1 MKTSNIIIQSTVLLL
16 SFALLW
22 GCTRDDSQSQKQ
34 AKPKA
39 VLVQVVEVQPR
50 PLQSTVEIIGTIE
63 PKASAKMIA
72 ISDGAIEELYV
83 RENDLVQKN
92 QVVGVLSSAD
102 RLALLG
108 ETQAR
113 LERVKSKSGAN
124 PQSNHNEELQR
135 ATEDREY
142 AERLFLGTPIVS
154 PIKGRVIDKPI
165 EVGSVVS
172 AKQLLLTVADL
183 SQLIIRTAVSE
194 LLLPKLKIG
203 QKIPVHVDAYPNQQF
218 SGTISLISPHVDP
231 ATRTGEIEVRVADA
245 AGRLKP
251 GMLATLTIVTER
263 RENALAVPS
272 DAIIVK
278 SDGQSVV
285 FVAQDSV
292 AHQRMIATGLIT
304 KTQTEIRDGLHAGE
318 RVVVMG
324 QELLKD
330 GLPVRQAGMPVKV
343 QQPKKDAVKT
353 GGNAGESG
361 R

>member
-1 MKTSNIIIQSTVLLL
+1 MKTSQIIIQSTMFLISSGLI
-16 SFALLW
+16 W
-22 GCTRDDSQSQKQ
+22 GCGQKESQPQMPT
-34 AKPKA
+34 KPKP
-39 VLVQVVEVQPR
+39 VLVQVVEVQPD

-63 PKASAKMIA
+63 PKASSKMIA
-72 ISDGAIEELYV
+72 SSDGAIEKLYV

-92 QVVGVLSSAD
+92 QVVGILSSAD

-113 LERVKSKSGAN
+113 LESVKSKSGTN
-124 PQSNHNEELQR
+124 NNEELQR

-154 PIKGRVIDKPI
+154 PIAGRVIDKPI

-172 AKQLLLTVADL
+172 AKQLLLTIADL

-194 LLLPKLKIG
+194 LLLPRLKTG
-203 QKIPVHVDAYPNQQF
+203 QKISVRLDAYPGQEFN
-218 SGTISLISPHVDP
+218 GTISLISPQVNP

-245 AGRLKP
+245 ASRLKP
-251 GMLATLTIVTER
+251 GMLARLTIVTER
-263 RENALAVPS
+263 RENALAIPS

-278 SDGQSVV
+278 SDGESIV

-292 AHQRMIATGLIT
+292 AHLRVITTGLIT
-304 KTQTEIRDGLHAGE
+304 KTHTEIRDGLHAGDK
-318 RVVVMG
+318 VVVMG

-330 GLPVRQAGMPVKV
+330 GMPVKM
-343 QQPKKDAVKT
+343 QLPKKDAVKT
-353 GGNAGESG
+353 PGNAGEPA

>member
-1 MKTSNIIIQSTVLLL
+1 MKTSNIMIQSTVFLL
-16 SFALLW
+16 SFGLLW
-22 GCTRDDSQSQKQ
+22 GCGHDDPQLQKQ
-34 AKPKA
+34 TKPKP
-39 VLVQVVEVQPR
+39 VLVQVVEVQPH
-50 PLQSTVEIIGTIE
+50 PLQSTVELVGTVE
-63 PKASAKMIA
+63 PKVSAKIIA
-72 ISDGAIEELYV
+72 PSDGAIEELHV
-83 RENDLVQKN
+83 KENDLVQKN

-124 PQSNHNEELQR
+124 PQSNHNKELQR

-194 LLLPKLKIG
+194 LLLPRLKRG
-203 QKIPVHVDAYPNQQF
+203 QRISVRLDAYPGQEFN
-218 SGTISLISPHVDP
+218 GTISLISPQINP
-231 ATRTGEIEVRVADA
+231 ATRTGEIEVHVADA

-251 GMLATLTIVTER
+251 GMLATLTIVIER
-263 RENALAVPS
+263 RENALAIPS

-278 SDGQSVV
+278 SDGQNVV

-292 AHQRMIATGLIT
+292 THQRVITTGFMT
-304 KTQTEIRDGLHAGE
+304 KTHTEIRDGLHVGDKI
-318 RVVVMG
+318 VVVG

-330 GLPVRQAGMPVKV
+330 GMSVRV
-343 QQPKKDAVKT
+343 QQPKKDAFKA
-353 GGNAGESG
+353 GNNVGESE

>member
-1 MKTSNIIIQSTVLLL
+1 MKTSNIIIQSAVFLL
-16 SFALLW
+16 SFGLLW
-22 GCTRDDSQSQKQ
+22 ACRHDDPQLQNQ
-34 AKPKA
+34 TKPKA
-39 VLVQVVEVQPR
+39 VLVQVVKVTPH
-50 PLQSTVEIIGTIE
+50 PLQSTVEIVGTIE

-72 ISDGAIEELYV
+72 PSDGAIEELYV

-194 LLLPKLKIG
+194 LLFPRLKPG
-203 QKIPVHVDAYPNQQF
+203 EKISVRLDAYPGQEF
-218 SGTISLISPHVDP
+218 KGTISLISPQVNP

-251 GMLATLTIVTER
+251 GMLATLTIITEQ
-263 RENALAVPS
+263 RENSLAVPS

-278 SDGQSVV
+278 SDGQNVV

-292 AHQRMIATGLIT
+292 AQQRVIATGLIT

-330 GLPVRQAGMPVKV
+330 GMPVKV

-353 GGNAGESG
+353 DGNAGESG
-361 R
+361 K